1 MKGLYII
8 MTITIPNYTQY
19 QLSTLVRSINPK
31 MPIILDSALVPI
43 LDDIIDGKKC
53 FKLKHYQLCSY
64 LLDIDVNTL
73 LSSTDYH
80 ENSDKDPEIDKFIKN
95 SQRLFAEFIN
105 QENITGK
112 VP

>member
-1 MKGLYII
+1 

-19 QLSTLVRSINPK
+19 QLSTLVRNIDPK
-31 MPIILDSALVPI
+31 IPIILDSKSIPI

-64 LLDIDVNTL
+64 LLDIELNTL
-73 LSSTDYH
+73 LGNTDYN
-80 ENSDKDPEIDKFIKN
+80 EGADKDPEIDKFIKN
-95 SQRLFAEFIN
+95 SQKLFAEFIN

-112 VP
+112 VQ